1 MSILTKLHVNQEQLN
16 ILHYRLSVLQDAD
29 YTGRPSAKPVVQP
42 LEFTYE
48 TIKNDPFY
56 NKMISGKMSDTLK
69 LVITPVQGNSKT
81 TTIEILD
88 YYVLEHRENFDG
100 VNDKPMTTYVKI
112 SFATLIVNN
121 QVMDI
126 KYWKQSDP
134 NLNTVATTQTEQTKN
149 QEEETGFLVDLEMS
163 H

>member
-69 LVITPVQGNSKT
+69 LVITSVQGNSKT
-81 TTIEILD
+81 TTIEVLD